1 MIDRSL
7 VPFLH
12 RGPVSGLRYAKRRS
26 GSFAI
31 SAHLT
36 HAVRDSSLYGGC
48 MQPTRE
54 RLVFSTLA
62 VFTGFLAALA
72 IPGRAAGLNLV
83 LVGGLLLVAVGFH
96 LRDALRIPDFAF
108 LAASAWLFA
117 AFLFRS
123 AGWLLLLDL
132 VAALGFAAIAA
143 VGATT
148 WRSIVVAATGT
159 VAGLHRGVAHVLAPL
174 VQRVGRLGPQ
184 RRVVLRS
191 IGVTALLLTVFGTLF
206 MSADAAFASLAQ
218 RFLLPEVD
226 LALLP
231 ARVAVGTL
239 AVAVAGSLVLI
250 PVRER
255 VSSPWRVSARPSRFR
270 IAPPEWISALVALD
284 GLFGA
289 FVVVQ
294 IGVLFG
300 GHDRV
305 LETAGLTYAEYA
317 RQGFFQLLVVA
328 FLTLAVIAT
337 VVRFGEQGAGG
348 RRWMQALLGALCLL
362 TLVVLASAFV
372 RMNLYQDTFGFTR
385 LRIAVDATIIWLA
398 AVFAAVL
405 VAGAT
410 WKGSWLPRAV
420 LCLSALA
427 LIGLNLYD
435 PDARIASLNIARFER
450 TGRVD
455 VAYLTSLS
463 PDAVP
468 ALRRLPEP
476 QRGCVLGLHAAR
488 LSADGSLWS
497 FNLARERARILLEQE
512 PAPSEG
518 VSYLLGCSMA
528 RPQFPAGGQ
537 SGLRKGS

>member
-1 MIDRSL
+1 
-7 VPFLH
+7 
-12 RGPVSGLRYAKRRS
+12 
-26 GSFAI
+26 
-31 SAHLT
+31 
-36 HAVRDSSLYGGC
+36 
-48 MQPTRE
+48 MQPTTE

-62 VFTGFLAALA
+62 VFTGCLAAA
-72 IPGRAAGLNLV
+72 TIPGRTPGLNLV
-83 LVGGLLLVAVGFH
+83 LVGCLLLVAVGFR
-96 LRDALRIPDFAF
+96 LRDALRVPDLAF
-108 LAASAWLFA
+108 LAASASLFA

-132 VAALGFAAIAA
+132 VAAFGFASIAA
-143 VGATT
+143 VRVTT
-148 WRSIVVAATGT
+148 WRSIVVAATGS

-191 IGVTALLLTVFGTLF
+191 IAVTALSLTVFGTLF

-218 RFLLPEVD
+218 RFFLPEVD

-231 ARVAVGTL
+231 ARVAIGIL
-239 AVAVAGSLVLI
+239 AVAAAGSLVLI
-250 PVRER
+250 PERER
-255 VSSPWRVSARPSRFR
+255 VSSPWRLIERGSRLR

-284 GLFGA
+284 LLFGA

-300 GHDRV
+300 GRDRV

-317 RQGFFQLLVVA
+317 REGFFQLLVVA
-328 FLTLAVIAT
+328 ILTLAVIAA
-337 VVRFGEQGAGG
+337 VIRFGEQGAGG

-405 VAGAT
+405 VAGAI
-410 WKGSWLPRAV
+410 WKASWLPHAV
-420 LCLSALA
+420 LGLSALA

-435 PDARIASLNIARFER
+435 PDARIASLNISRFER
-450 TGRVD
+450 TGKVD
-455 VAYLTSLS
+455 VAYLASLS

-468 ALRRLPEP
+468 ALRRLPAT
-476 QRGCVLGLHAAR
+476 QRGCVLAFQAAR
-488 LSADGSLWS
+488 LSDDRSLWS

-512 PAPSEG
+512 SASSEG
-518 VSYLLGCSMA
+518 SSYLLGCSMA
-528 RPQFPAGGQ
+528 RPQFPAGDQ